1 MATLKLRDTAV
12 FLTKLIFIFKTKL
25 IQLPYMDLL
34 DKIIKYNQDGG
45 RLSGQLPQM
54 DEEGELRMDVYQKG
68 GNIIIKSTI
77 AGAKPEDIEI
87 SVNNDILTIRGKRH
101 LDEEVEERDYL
112 HRECYW
118 GAFSRSIILPCEV
131 QKGRVKA
138 IIKRGVL
145 TIILPKAEKK
155 KEIKVKELEE

>member
-1 MATLKLRDTAV
+1 
-12 FLTKLIFIFKTKL
+12 
-25 IQLPYMDLL
+25 MDLL
-34 DKIIKYNQDGG
+34 EKIIKYNEGG
-45 RLSGQLPQM
+45 GYLASSIAAAE
-54 DEEGELRMDVYQKG
+54 EEGELKADVYQKG
-68 GNIIIKSTI
+68 GNIIVKSTI
-77 AGAKPEDIEI
+77 AGVKPEDIDI

-101 LDEEVEERDYL
+101 HDEEINDRDYL

-118 GAFSRSIILPCEV
+118 GAFSRSIILPHEI

-155 KEIKVKELEE
+155 KEIKVKEMEE

>member
-1 MATLKLRDTAV
+1 
-12 FLTKLIFIFKTKL
+12 
-25 IQLPYMDLL
+25 MDLL
-34 DKIIKYNQDGG
+34 DKIIKYNESGG
-45 RLSGQLPQM
+45 HLASAFAAA
-54 DEEGELRMDVYQKG
+54 EEDGELKVDVYQKG
-68 GNIIIKSTI
+68 SNIIVKSTI

-87 SVNNDILTIRGKRH
+87 GVNNDILTIRGKRH
-101 LDEEVEERDYL
+101 LDEEVADKEYL

-118 GAFSRSIILPCEV
+118 GAFSRSVILPHEI
-131 QKGRVKA
+131 QKGRIKA